1 VNAYIRPTHVRPY
14 AGDTVQ
20 TDRGQGIIRSFKS
33 SSSCRV
39 FLIESGTVATAD
51 IVVMRPA
58 GRLQQVRAAA
68 WQAAYNL
75 SGMATFEG
83 REWAAWFRDAAESSK
98 DARNATIFGGFLVS
112 ATAAFATVSI
122 FSL

>member
-1 VNAYIRPTHVRPY
+1 VNVYIRPTHVRPY

-20 TDRGQGIIRSFKS
+20 TDRGLGIIRSFKS

-58 GRLQQVRAAA
+58 GRLQKARAAA

-75 SGMATFEG
+75 SGMATVQG
-83 REWAAWFRDAAESSK
+83 REWAAWFRDAAESSR

>member
-1 VNAYIRPTHVRPY
+1 MKAYIRPTHVRPY

-20 TDRGQGIIRSFKS
+20 TDRGPGIIRSFKS

-39 FLIESGTVATAD
+39 FLLENGTTETAD
-51 IVVMRPA
+51 IVVMRPV

-68 WQAAYNL
+68 WKAAYDIA
-75 SGMATFEG
+75 GMATFEG

-98 DARNATIFGGFLVS
+98 DSRNATIFGGFLVS

>member
-1 VNAYIRPTHVRPY
+1 MNAYIRPTHVRPY

-20 TDRGQGIIRSFKS
+20 TDRGSGIIRSFKS

-39 FLIESGTVATAD
+39 FLLENGTTETAD
-51 IVVMRPA
+51 IVVLWPV
-58 GRLQQVRAAA
+58 GRLQQATAAA
-68 WQAAYNL
+68 WKAAYDIA
-75 SGMATFEG
+75 GAATFEG
-83 REWAAWFRDAAESSK
+83 REWITWFRDAAESSK

>member
-1 VNAYIRPTHVRPY
+1 MNVYIRPTHIRPY

-33 SSSCRV
+33 LSSCRV

-58 GRLQQVRAAA
+58 GRLQKARAAA

-75 SGMATFEG
+75 SGMATVQG
-83 REWAAWFRDAAESSK
+83 REWAEWFANAAESSR
-98 DARNATIFGGFLVS
+98 DSRNATIFGGFLLS
-112 ATAAFATVSI
+112 AASAFATVSI

>member
-20 TDRGQGIIRSFKS
+20 TDRGLGIIRSFKS

-58 GRLQQVRAAA
+58 GRLQKARAAA

-75 SGMATFEG
+75 SGAATFEG
-83 REWAAWFRDAAESSK
+83 REWITWFRDAAESSK